1 MAAMYGEREM
11 IEREGVDLSAQL
23 LPAQPLPAQLLA
35 GWPLAQWDGVHVL
48 AASSGGADSV
58 ALVRAL
64 MEAKRAGKSAG
75 RVFVGHVNH
84 GLRGA
89 ASDADEAWLR
99 ASCNAWGVP
108 FVFRRIPRETN
119 RAGGAAEHSEDS
131 LRADRYRLL
140 TEMAEEVG
148 ARFVAVAHTRDD
160 QAETVLF
167 RLLRGSGLRGVAGMQ
182 TSRPLSG
189 SVTLIRPLLASSRH
203 DLRNWLHRLEQ
214 PWREDATNASPRYA
228 RNRIRN
234 DVLPY
239 LRENVGPQADDALLR
254 IAEQSGEAQNL
265 IDQLAE
271 QLLAACDVSTASDG
285 IALNVAPLTNQP
297 PLLVAEALRSAWRAA
312 GWPEQAMT
320 HRWWREL
327 AALAQLPGA
336 QSPDA
341 APPLNLPGNVL
352 ARRAGS
358 RLLLAPA
365 SSAG

>member
-1 MAAMYGEREM
+1 MAAMNGEREM
-11 IEREGVDLSAQL
+11 SERERIDLSAQL
-23 LPAQPLPAQLLA
+23 LPAQLLA
-35 GWPLAQWDGVHVL
+35 AWPLAQWDGVHVL
-48 AASSGGADSV
+48 AACSGGADSV

-64 MEAKRAGKSAG
+64 VEAKRSGGGAG

-89 ASDADEAWLR
+89 ESNADEAWLR
-99 ASCNAWGVP
+99 AACETWNLP

-119 RAGGAAEHSEDS
+119 RAGGTAERSEES
-131 LRADRYRLL
+131 LRNDRYRLL

-148 ARFVAVAHTRDD
+148 ARFVALAHTRDD

-167 RLLRGSGLRGVAGMQ
+167 RLLRGSGLRGLAGMQ

-203 DLRNWLHRLEQ
+203 DLRSWLHRLEQ
-214 PWREDATNASPRYA
+214 PWREDATNSNPRYA
-228 RNRIRN
+228 RNRVRN
-234 DVLPY
+234 DLLPY
-239 LRENVGPQADDALLR
+239 LRESVGPQADAALVR
-254 IAEQSGEAQNL
+254 IAEQAGEAQNL

-271 QLLAACDVSTASDG
+271 QLLAACDAATASEG
-285 IALNVAPLTNQP
+285 IALNVAPLANQP
-297 PLLVAEALRSAWRAA
+297 PLLVVEALRVAWRTA

-327 AALAQLPGA
+327 ATLA
-336 QSPDA
+336 QSPDG
-341 APPLNLPGNVL
+341 APSLNLPGNVL
-352 ARRAGS
+352 ARRAGGE
-358 RLLLAPA
+358 LLLAPV